1 MNAPFG
7 KHAAEAFPAM
17 LFEEFPEIAGVDAQR
32 FRKFRHGD
40 VFREIAVDE
49 TPCAF
54 AVIIFAA
61 FFPVHA
67 AGKDPEI
74 DFQTQEFRQETAVF
88 IQTLPEFLCQEGD
101 MDSFCPA
108 GKRSSCIPLP
118 FTFRIAVSAAVFLPE
133 VAHIDHRRQILPVEK
148 GGDQFPESEGADPFK
163 HLSLPCI
170 PDSFVFAGAAFG
182 ELSAQFHRAAERT
195 VMDVLVR
202 GQMQCFAIQE
212 GRVQNVKED
221 GCSRG
226 RFHVSEKLIQ
236 FHGGFFRISMVDD
249 LDDNV
254 ESKRRKY
261 KALPRTFV

>member
-17 LFEEFPEIAGVDAQR
+17 LFEEFPEIAGVDAQH

-49 TPCAF
+49 TPGAF

-61 FFPVHA
+61 FFSVHT

-74 DFQTQEFRQETAVF
+74 DFQMQEFRQETAVF

-108 GKRSSCIPLP
+108 GKRSFCIHLP
-118 FTFRIAVSAAVFLPE
+118 FTFRIAVSAAAVFFSE
-133 VAHIDHRRQILPVEK
+133 MAHVEHRGQVLPVEK

-163 HLSLPCI
+163 RLSFPRI

-182 ELSAQFHRAAERT
+182 KMSAQFHSAAERS
-195 VMDVLVR
+195 VMDILVR
-202 GQMQCFAIQE
+202 SQMQRFAIQE

-236 FHGGFFRISMVDD
+236 FHGGFFRVSMVMI
-249 LDDNV
+249 
-254 ESKRRKY
+254 SGIM
-261 KALPRTFV
+261 